1 MTSLR
6 SCNTENT
13 IVIIVIMDVSLFIG
27 NIFHD
32 FVCGGVWARIVESEW
47 FNNGDGFTRRQ
58 HGSQFLRL
66 VKGSG
71 EQCGLSWKVFFHYDI
86 IIVVT
91 VLNRTKIASLWRS
104 LPTVVKPDSS
114 VLEYTCTRSSSE
126 KRCSCTVGYKQGS
139 LRLEGGRG

>member
-1 MTSLR
+1 
-6 SCNTENT
+6 
-13 IVIIVIMDVSLFIG
+13 MDVSLFIG

-47 FNNGDGFTRRQ
+47 VNNGDGFTRRQ

-104 LPTVVKPDSS
+104 LPAFVKPDSS
-114 VLEYTCTRSSSE
+114 AIVQKCTC
-126 KRCSCTVGYKQGS
+126 CTVGCKYQCPIVRSQCLTPGS
-139 LRLEGGRG
+139 LPGRRLQRGVKPHYRRETT